1 MVFGWGKKK
10 QIIEE
15 TNDEL
20 IVPRHKEVTLQSI
33 PDLLLDITNLR
44 QKTLVAEVK
53 SFQKRI
59 QSDSKTLLSIADELG
74 KDNLNTSDMD
84 PHLEI
89 LVNRGKKEVIS
100 SIQNEFRV
108 DSSSVDSFEKAI
120 SFQKNASRGI
130 KKVGDMLG
138 KHSRVIHIFAKKYAK
153 KLKDDLKVL
162 TDNLTEVNTLIS
174 NYDLNQELL
183 SDIKHSLNDFAD
195 MKRDIE
201 KQERRKSQLK
211 NLVEDETQNQ
221 TDLIKEI
228 EEMESSPEHEK
239 FQEIKDKITITLDE
253 EKSLKNKI
261 GEQFIKI
268 SRPLNKYVYVS
279 SLDKPLKI
287 MTERLASSPYDV
299 ISEMNEPGIK
309 TILNSVRSGIESGSV
324 SVKDIEKSKQAIT
337 DIQNLIPK
345 LIEQKAAFV
354 TKQTK
359 LNDDLHIF
367 DNDRLLKLVNSLK
380 KSKLNVVDA
389 ESKISLIEDQIDSS
403 KNSIHDMISKLE
415 LNLKQASSTSY
426 QIKYTENDL

>member
-1 MVFGWGKKK
+1 MRSVIALLHGIWLGQKK

-211 NLVEDETQNQ
+211 NLVED
-221 TDLIKEI
+221 
-228 EEMESSPEHEK
+228 
-239 FQEIKDKITITLDE
+239 
-253 EKSLKNKI
+253 
-261 GEQFIKI
+261 
-268 SRPLNKYVYVS
+268 
-279 SLDKPLKI
+279 
-287 MTERLASSPYDV
+287 
-299 ISEMNEPGIK
+299 
-309 TILNSVRSGIESGSV
+309 
-324 SVKDIEKSKQAIT
+324 
-337 DIQNLIPK
+337 
-345 LIEQKAAFV
+345 
-354 TKQTK
+354 
-359 LNDDLHIF
+359 
-367 DNDRLLKLVNSLK
+367 
-380 KSKLNVVDA
+380 
-389 ESKISLIEDQIDSS
+389 
-403 KNSIHDMISKLE
+403 
-415 LNLKQASSTSY
+415 
-426 QIKYTENDL
+426 